1 MQYFTS
7 LRIKSLTLVGFLL
20 LVSVFNSV
28 LPVFARGPATPVG
41 GPNNTRGAT
50 VPNPTTKARKPGTVV
65 SDPGNGLGAGPSKG
79 SEACPLVKPV
89 LTALVPTYKTLANT
103 LTKEE
108 ETLEERPT
116 VWIYFPY
123 ELKPGEVKTGELQL
137 SQPDEAGR
145 MTFQTVATVTVT
157 TAGMVGIRLPIG
169 TQLKENERLRWRF
182 VIICDPQKPSTNVST
197 QAVLVR
203 RPKDSALTKRVQSA
217 TPAQLVD
224 LYTKEGLWYDVLNR
238 LAELR
243 QPKPKDPSL
252 VKHWKALLGKGGLS
266 VFDSKELSRK
276 TP

>member
-28 LPVFARGPATPVG
+28 LPVFARSPAPRVG
-41 GPNNTRGAT
+41 GPDKGPDTI
-50 VPNPTTKARKPGTVV
+50 
-65 SDPGNGLGAGPSKG
+65 GAGPSHARNPAPVVTDSGNGSGAGTHRG

-89 LTALVPTYKTLANT
+89 LTALVPTYRIAGK

-116 VWIYFPY
+116 VWIYVPY
-123 ELKPGEVKTGELQL
+123 DLEKVSGELQL
-137 SQPDEAGR
+137 WQPDEAGR
-145 MTFQTVATVTVT
+145 MTFQKAATVTGT
-157 TAGMVGIRLPIG
+157 AAGMVGVRLPTT
-169 TQLKENERLRWRF
+169 TQLRENERLRWRF
-182 VIICDPQKPSTNVST
+182 IIICDPKDPNANPST

-203 RPKDSALTKRVQSA
+203 RAKDSALAKRVQSA

-252 VKHWKALLGKGGLS
+252 VQHWKALLGKGGLS
-266 VFDSKELSRK
+266 VFDSKELDRK